1 MKQAEKKIHS
11 FAISFLLTMFLW
23 LIVTQFIIAIEFHEF
38 ILIEILAA
46 FGNIFSIFIKD
57 KFQITNS
64 KNQQDNE
71 SK

>member
-11 FAISFLLTMFLW
+11 FTISFLLTMVLW
-23 LIVTQFIIAIEFHEF
+23 VIVTQFIIAIEFHKF

-46 FGNIFSIFIKD
+46 FSNIFSIFIKD

-71 SK
+71 SE

>member
-11 FAISFLLTMFLW
+11 FAISFLLTMVLW
-23 LIVTQFIIAIEFHEF
+23 VIVTQFIIAIEFHEF

>member
-1 MKQAEKKIHS
+1 MTKAEKKIHS
-11 FAISFLLTMFLW
+11 FAISFLLTMVLW
-23 LIVTQFIIAIEFHEF
+23 VIVTQFIIPIEFHKF

-57 KFQITNS
+57 KFQINNS

-71 SK
+71 SE